1 MKTCLTHFLGFDHSV
16 GIEFLYLTGL
26 LKIGN
31 SRNPQAT
38 VVIQSEWEK
47 FIVEEHL
54 FDLVETLNRTA
65 VSGKRYYFVH
75 FGLKEN
81 LQHRPIDQFNGKKP

>member
-1 MKTCLTHFLGFDHSV
+1 MKTCLTQFLRFHHSV
-16 GIEFLYLTGL
+16 GIEFLCLTGL
-26 LKIGN
+26 LKVGN

-54 FDLVETLNRTA
+54 FELVETLN
-65 VSGKRYYFVH
+65 
-75 FGLKEN
+75 
-81 LQHRPIDQFNGKKP
+81 